1 MKEPQMAE
9 IVIQYFDGCP
19 NWKHLRST
27 VEMLMSEL
35 DIDAVIELQP
45 VETPEDAV
53 TLRFRGSPT
62 LLIDGIDPFVEDD
75 APFGLSCRVYQ
86 TETGVS
92 GEPTYDQLRSVLV
105 QSR

>member
-1 MKEPQMAE
+1 MPG

-19 NWKHLRST
+19 NWKHLHST
-27 VEMLMSEL
+27 IEALMSDL
-35 DIDAVIELQP
+35 NIDAVIELQR

-62 LLIDGIDPFVEDD
+62 LLIDGTDPFIEDD
-75 APFGLSCRVYQ
+75 APFGLSCRVYR

-92 GEPTYDQLRSVLV
+92 GEPTYNQLRDVLV